1 MTQHAPY
8 REAPADEAVSVVL
21 ADAAFL
27 SREAVAHVLDEA
39 DGVRLV
45 AVCRDRFSL
54 LSAIRR
60 ERPAVAVVA
69 SDLPPAE
76 TAVAEELQRR
86 HPDLGVIELSERVQL
101 PDETDLVGRH
111 TAGHGFLLKQQ
122 LDESRQLTAAIDVVA
137 QGGAYVDAAALARLR
152 AARSLAERSPLAE
165 LSTRER
171 EVLALVAEG
180 KSNASI
186 AAELVLTKRAVEK
199 HINAIFLKLG
209 LRYETDVS
217 RRVMAT
223 LIHQSATQEEP

>member
-21 ADAAFL
+21 ADATFL

-76 TAVAEELQRR
+76 TAVADELQRC
-86 HPDLGVIELSERVQL
+86 HPEIAVVELNERMRL
-101 PDETDLVGRH
+101 PADDELIGRH
-111 TAGHGFLLKQQ
+111 SAGHALLLKEQ
-122 LDESRQLTAAIDVVA
+122 LQESRQLTAAIDVA
-137 QGGAYVDAAALARLR
+137 ARGGTYVDAAALARLR
-152 AARSLAERSPLAE
+152 AARSLAECSPIAE
-165 LSTRER
+165 LSPRER
-171 EVLALVAEG
+171 EVLALVAAG

-199 HINAIFLKLG
+199 HINAIYLKLG

-217 RRVMAT
+217 CRVTAT
-223 LIHQSATQEEP
+223 LIHLEATRAPR